1 LQLARQEKEG
11 CEFVTLKDDLEAV
24 LTDLETV
31 GDIKLSAI
39 ISRQGLLMVSK
50 ATQGSDSGAFAA
62 LTATLHMSAESTT
75 KRLSKEI
82 PKLIVVETEG
92 HNLITYSAGPN
103 ALIVVLASNEGFLG
117 LILTELKKAADRVK
131 NLV

>member
-1 LQLARQEKEG
+1 MQLVRQRQEG
-11 CEFVTLKDDLEAV
+11 CEILTLKDDLEAV
-24 LTDLETV
+24 LTELDSV

-50 ATQGSDSGAFAA
+50 ASQGSDSEAFAA

-75 KRLSKEI
+75 KRLSKEM
-82 PKLIVVETEG
+82 PKSIVVETEE

-117 LILTELKKAADRVK
+117 LILTELKKAAEKVK